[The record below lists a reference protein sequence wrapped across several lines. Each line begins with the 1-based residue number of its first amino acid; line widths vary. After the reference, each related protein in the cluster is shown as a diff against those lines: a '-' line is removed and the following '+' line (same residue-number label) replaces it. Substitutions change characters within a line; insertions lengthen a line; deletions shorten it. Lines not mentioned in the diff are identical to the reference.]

1 MRLPVKDRA
10 TQPYVSEREIPAIK
24 ATLSAWRI
32 SRKDK
37 GWRSHIRD
45 IAECSD
51 KDTLAISTAGAA
63 AWYLE
68 LLSQIEERVRKEADK
83 CGR

>member
-24 ATLSAWRI
+24 AALS
-32 SRKDK
+32 
-37 GWRSHIRD
+37 
-45 IAECSD
+45 
-51 KDTLAISTAGAA
+51 

-68 LLSQIEERVRKEADK
+68 LLSQIEERVRKEAA
-83 CGR
+83 R